1 MIARLTFTAAL
12 ALATVVQAQTPEKD
26 RAAATAYADQLIADG
41 EATAYFDNITTD
53 ATARVRHR
61 ASGMTCAFK
70 SGVRGSS
77 IRVFPSIGG
86 ATSPGDDV
94 SCGFERGPTIVTT
107 YATRY
112 ESRPS
117 AEEVFQSAI
126 GAIRRNSPDA
136 RPRQGLQI
144 TVPGSHETPPLIAAF
159 DLDLGRGPALSLV
172 MVSHIGDW
180 SFKARATGPA
190 GDPSVAPTAATA
202 FAESLPAR
210 ADRGTD

>member
-1 MIARLTFTAAL
+1 MIARLTFAAAL
-12 ALATVVQAQTPEKD
+12 ALATVVQAQTPVED
-26 RAAATAYADQLIADG
+26 VIAATAYADQLIADG
-41 EATAYFDNITTD
+41 DAGAYFDNITTD

-70 SGVRGSS
+70 PGVRGSS
-77 IRVFPSIGG
+77 IRIFPSIGG
-86 ATSPGDDV
+86 ATVPGDDV
-94 SCGFERGPTIVTT
+94 ACGFQIGAATLTT

-117 AEEVFQSAI
+117 ANEVFQSAI

-136 RPRQGLQI
+136 RPHSGAPI
-144 TVPGSHETPPLIAAF
+144 SVPVQDGPAPLVAAF

-190 GDPSVAPTAATA
+190 DDSTVASSAATA
-202 FAESLPAR
+202 FADSLPAR
-210 ADRGTD
+210 AD